1 MIMPVLVFHFQ
12 YMYGMSFLI
21 ARVEAI
27 ALCDEEL

>member
-1 MIMPVLVFHFQ
+1 MIMPPVLVFQ
-12 YMYGMSFLI
+12 YGMSFLI